1 MAARHR
7 TQDILVGIDAGTSVI
22 KAVAFTCAGE
32 QIAVASTPNRVLRG
46 ADGAAEQDMAQTWL
60 DTAATLRQLAAAVP
74 RLAARTLA
82 LAVAAQGDGTWLV
95 DAQGQSVGHAML
107 WLDARSAPQVR
118 ALRASAAY
126 PQLVERTGTALNPS
140 MQSGQ
145 LLWLRQ
151 HQPARLARAAKALH
165 CKDWLYLCL
174 TGQWQVDP
182 CESVFTFGNWRT
194 RGYDDDVLLLLG
206 LQDSAHLMPALA
218 QDLHASAPLS
228 ASAAA
233 ACGLRAGTP
242 VALPLLDVPATVLG
256 SGGVAYA
263 ENDDSDGN
271 DDSVG
276 TAALR
281 RVGCSILGS
290 TGMHG
295 WVSAR
300 AADIVPTPQAGYTM
314 LMPLPGAQARLMSHM
329 AATLNIDWL
338 LGWMGEVLQLGG
350 TDTHA
355 APARAQLL
363 QHLNRLALE
372 AAPAQAIFHPYVAES
387 GERGPFVNSDAR
399 AALSGFGSRLGLAGT
414 ARAVFEGICLAAR
427 HCYAALG
434 ELPAEIRLGGG
445 AARSPALR
453 QLLASVTARPVR
465 VSHREEC
472 GAAGAA
478 LCAAVAC
485 GVYPSVRAAL
495 PDWVERWL
503 DADTTA
509 PDAQHT
515 ALYDSIFA
523 LYHQASEQAPPLWQA
538 LAQTRQKF
546 TP

>member
-1 MAARHR
+1 MPAQDR
-7 TQDILVGIDAGTSVI
+7 TQADVLIGIDAGTSVI
-22 KAVAFTCAGE
+22 KAAAFTRTGE
-32 QIAVASTPNRVLRG
+32 QIAVASTPNRILTG

-60 DTAATLRQLAAAVP
+60 DTAATLRQLAAIVP
-74 RLAARTLA
+74 NLAARTLA

-95 DAQGQSVGHAML
+95 DAQGQPVGHGML
-107 WLDARSAPQVR
+107 WLDARSAAQVR
-118 ALRASAAY
+118 ALRASAHYAK
-126 PQLVERTGTALNPS
+126 LVEHTGTALNPA

-151 HQPARLARAAKALH
+151 HHPERLARATKALH
-165 CKDWLYLCL
+165 CKDWLYLRL
-174 TGQWQVDP
+174 TGLWHVDP

-194 RGYDDDVLLLLG
+194 RSYDDDVLRLLD
-206 LQDSAHLMPALA
+206 LQDCTRLMPSLV
-218 QDLHASAPLS
+218 QEDYGTAPLS
-228 ASAAA
+228 ADAAA
-233 ACGLRAGTP
+233 VCGLLAGTP
-242 VALPLLDVPATVLG
+242 VALPLLDAPATILG
-256 SGGVAYA
+256 SGGIAYV
-263 ENDDSDGN
+263 DDSSDASGN
-271 DDSVG
+271 
-276 TAALR
+276 AALH

-314 LMPLPGAQARLMSHM
+314 LMPLPGVQARLMSHM
-329 AATLNIDWL
+329 AATLNINWL
-338 LGWMGEVLQLGG
+338 LGWMDEVLQLGDAG
-350 TDTHA
+350 SA
-355 APARAQLL
+355 SCSRAELL
-363 QHLNRLALE
+363 QHLNRLALD
-372 AAPAQAIFHPYVAES
+372 APPGQAIFHPYVAES

-399 AALSGFGSRLGLAGT
+399 ASLSGFSSRLGLAGT
-414 ARAVFEGICLAAR
+414 ARAVFEGVCLAAR

-434 ELPAEIRLGGG
+434 ELPAEIRLSGG

-485 GVYPSVRAAL
+485 GIYPNVRAAL

-503 DADTTA
+503 DDDTTP

-515 ALYDSIFA
+515 ALYDSLFDI
-523 LYHQASEQAPPLWQA
+523 YHQTSEQAPPLWQA
-538 LAQTRQKF
+538 LAQTRRRF